1 MIEEAI
7 LQMYKEESKK
17 YGMKDRRSLFWTKD
31 KQDARFH
38 LLLGEPLK
46 LSGMSLLDFGCG
58 FADLAGFLRRN
69 FYRLEYNGCDL
80 NPDFVEE
87 AASRYP
93 GKKIYRIES
102 VDDIEERYDI
112 VLASGTFN
120 LIGIDDA
127 EKMQKYV
134 FDHLLKLFEHTDY
147 MLTVNF
153 LSHLTDAQ
161 YRYPGHFY
169 LDLVALYTFAV
180 EHMSSRVQIDTGG
193 LPFEITV
200 KIYKNTQID
209 PETVLYEK

>member
-1 MIEEAI
+1 MIEETI
-7 LQMYKEESKK
+7 LKMYKEESKK
-17 YGMKDRRSLFWTKD
+17 YGLKDRRSLFWTKD

-46 LSGMSLLDFGCG
+46 CSGMSLLDFGCG
-58 FADLAGFLRRN
+58 FADLAGFLQRN
-69 FYRLEYNGCDL
+69 FYHLEYNGCDL

-93 GKKIYRIES
+93 EKTIYQIKS
-102 VDDIEERYDI
+102 VDDIQEQYDI
-112 VLASGTFN
+112 ILASGTFN

-127 EKMQKYV
+127 AKMQTYV
-134 FDHLLKLFEHTDY
+134 FDHLLKLFKHTEY

-153 LSHLTDAQ
+153 LSHLTDDR

-169 LDLVALYTFAV
+169 LDPVTLYTFAL
-180 EHMSSRVQIDTGG
+180 EHMSSRVQIDTAG

-200 KIYKNTQID
+200 KIYKNTKID
-209 PETVLYEK
+209 PEAVLYER